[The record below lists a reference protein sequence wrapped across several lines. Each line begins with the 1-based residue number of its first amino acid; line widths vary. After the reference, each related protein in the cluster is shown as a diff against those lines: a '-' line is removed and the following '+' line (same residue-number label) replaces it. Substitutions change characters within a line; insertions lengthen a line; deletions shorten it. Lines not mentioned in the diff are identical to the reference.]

1 MTPQPS
7 KDELKAS
14 EEVRRLCEEVDP
26 EEVVALTME
35 MVALWTP
42 PGEERPMVDLITQ
55 KFAEYGIE
63 DVTVDE
69 EFEGSPSV
77 IARLRGTEPGRTLQW
92 HAHTDAINIA
102 HSPVSREGDVISGRG
117 TCDMKGGLAAM
128 MQAAKLLKQAG
139 LPRSGEVL
147 ITFHGLHE
155 EGHSEPLHR
164 LIERGV
170 IGDAAIS
177 SELASGRDLITG
189 SRGLTFWEFEVE
201 GSPEVW
207 HETNAPEGL
216 VNPVAAGN
224 TLVSRLLGHGAKL
237 ADGTAGPAGSLFVG
251 SFVSGDYN
259 NRFATSALIS
269 GTRRHH
275 ADAGLADVDAELRQI
290 AGEVAAETGAVITPR
305 IHGLIEA
312 YDIDP
317 KEPVAVALRRA
328 VEEVLGEPMVDV
340 KSRASGNA
348 GDFVVRAGV
357 PAVYYGCDYSTAHSD
372 HEVASVAELA
382 RLVKIYALM
391 AAYYLEDEGA
401 AVEDEEEAG

>member
-1 MTPQPS
+1 MTLPG
-7 KDELKAS
+7 KDEVSGIAEL
-14 EEVRRLCEEVDP
+14 RRLCDAVDP
-26 EEVVALTME
+26 EEVTALTIE
-35 MVALWTP
+35 MAELWTP
-42 PGEERPMVDLITQ
+42 PGQETPMVELITR
-55 KFAEYGIE
+55 KFLEYGID

-77 IARLRGTEPGRTLQW
+77 IARLRGPESGPTLQW
-92 HAHTDAINIA
+92 HAHTDAINIPHA
-102 HSPVSREGDVISGRG
+102 PVERNGDVISGRG

-128 MQAAKLLKQAG
+128 MQAAKLLKEAG
-139 LPRSGEVL
+139 LPRTGEIL

-164 LIERGV
+164 LIERGIV
-170 IGDAAIS
+170 GDAAIS

-207 HETNAPEGL
+207 HETNAPSGL

-224 TLVSRLLGHGAKL
+224 ALLSRLLQRGAEL
-237 ADGTAGPAGSLFVG
+237 ASGDGKPAGSLFVG

-259 NRFATSALIS
+259 NRFATSALLS

-275 ADAGLADVDAELRQI
+275 ADASLADVENELRQI
-290 AGEVAAETGAVITPR
+290 AAEIAEETGSVITPR

-317 KEPVAVALRRA
+317 EEPVAVALRRA
-328 VEEVLGEPMVDV
+328 VEEVLGEPMIDV

-391 AAYYLEDEGA
+391 AAYYLDFDGA
-401 AVEDEEEAG
+401 RVSEEAA